1 MNTTSRCAV
10 EIVFA
15 SLLAVCP
22 ALAQNS
28 DFGFLSGFRPCGD
41 CPTSSYASGSEFN
54 YGYQVVATQA
64 GGLYIELPL
73 VAVINPVRNVDYLFA
88 PGLRFKFAT
97 QSRLSLYGALGFGIA
112 SFGGTATASRTTSGT
127 ADFAGGMD
135 FRLTRLL
142 SLRVEAR
149 DFLTRPG
156 LGGTEGRNHAIYLAG
171 IALHF

>member
-1 MNTTSRCAV
+1 MNASSRSAI
-10 EIVFA
+10 EILFV

-28 DFGFLSGFRPCGD
+28 DLGLLSGFRPCGD
-41 CPTSSYASGSEFN
+41 CPSSTYASGSQFN

-64 GGLYIELPL
+64 GDLYVEIPL
-73 VAVINPVRNVDYLFA
+73 VSSTNPVRNVDLLFA
-88 PGLRFKFAT
+88 PGVRFRTPT
-97 QSRLSLYGALGFGIA
+97 QSRFSFYGAVGVGVA

-127 ADFAGGMD
+127 ADFGGGVD
-135 FRLTRLL
+135 CRLTRLL

-156 LGGTEGRNHAIYLAG
+156 LGGTEGRNHAMYFIG